1 MSFSQ
6 HFALHF
12 HSVCPMLGRSWRCT
26 NVLTAKAWNKINI
39 LGWLLLLCSLFV
51 ACILGGS
58 LPFKQSPF
66 LCTKIPNI
74 AFLWCTLPWLH
85 GHSCTVL
92 PKSTLDC
99 LTLSFLKPP
108 AHAENI
114 IQCHSFGTLAQRK
127 GEWRGDLHGRAA
139 RIGRAKSQKL
149 RKIQRHQLLEK
160 IILNTKAAWSKY

>member
-26 NVLTAKAWNKINI
+26 NVLTAKAWDKINI

-92 PKSTLDC
+92 PKSTLAWLLDPVVFEATSPC
-99 LTLSFLKPP
+99 WEHYPVPLVWNSCAKKGRLTWKSSQ
-108 AHAENI
+108 N
-114 IQCHSFGTLAQRK
+114 RK
-127 GEWRGDLHGRAA
+127 GQKPKIEKDPAA
-139 RIGRAKSQKL
+139 PAVGENYSQ
-149 RKIQRHQLLEK
+149 HQSCMK
-160 IILNTKAAWSKY
+160 